1 MQYISSYASPLGEIL
16 LSADTAC
23 LTGLWFPGQKYF
35 ARTLG
40 PDPVEREIPVFTQTK
55 HWLDLYFSGRRP
67 DFTPPMHLSGTDF
80 QRDVWQLLAAIPY
93 GEIRTYGQV
102 AQALAEM
109 RGLPHMSA
117 QAVGGAVGRNPIS
130 ILIPCHRVVGSRGS
144 LTGYAGG
151 LEKKAALLSLERA
164 DLSRFAR

>member
-40 PDPVEREIPVFTQTK
+40 PDPVEREIPVFTRTK

-102 AQALAEM
+102 AQALAEK

-130 ILIPCHRVVGSRGS
+130 ILIPCHRVVGAKGA

-151 LEKKAALLSLERA
+151 IDRKRWLLTLEQAQNHG
-164 DLSRFAR
+164 

>member
-35 ARTLG
+35 SRTLG

-102 AQALAEM
+102 AQALAEK

-130 ILIPCHRVVGSRGS
+130 ILIPCHRVVGAKGA

-151 LEKKAALLSLERA
+151 IDRKRWLLTLEQAQNHG
-164 DLSRFAR
+164 

>member
-23 LTGLWFPGQKYF
+23 LTGLWFPGPKYF

-102 AQALAEM
+102 AQALAEK

-130 ILIPCHRVVGSRGS
+130 ILIPCHRVVGAKGA

-151 LEKKAALLSLERA
+151 IDRKRWLLTLEQAQNHG
-164 DLSRFAR
+164 